1 MSAKS
6 TPAISR
12 VGRGDGA
19 GVAAGVAV
27 GDAVGKREGSDD
39 AVAMAAAEEDGA

>member
-1 MSAKS
+1 MSTKS

-19 GVAAGVAV
+19 DVAAGVAV
-27 GDAVGKREGSDD
+27 GDSVGRLEGSDD
-39 AVAMAAAEEDGA
+39 AIAMAAAEEDGA